1 MSDSTS
7 SDKSSSVLILMKV
20 LEPRSSSVN
29 SPPVISGDAGAG
41 GSLVTSVTEN
51 EPIGRMITVVSATD
65 ADGDAICTHLLPTGN
80 MDGTFGIH
88 EGTLT
93 VARPLDYE
101 SQHKYDLTVVVTD
114 GIDYTFAN
122 VSKHHLTIDLP
133 VNRDKWFHTFSLCL
147 NLLCH
152 AM

>member
-1 MSDSTS
+1 MSQFYLHFTLSLSLQVTV
-7 SDKSSSVLILMKV
+7 SDAISQEKSSFVLILMKV
-20 LEPRSSSVN
+20 LEPRSSSSVN

-80 MDGTFGIH
+80 IDGTFGIH

-114 GIDYTFAN
+114 GIDYTLVN
-122 VSKHHLTIDLP
+122 VSIDL
-133 VNRDKWFHTFSLCL
+133 
-147 NLLCH
+147 
-152 AM
+152 

>member
-1 MSDSTS
+1 
-7 SDKSSSVLILMKV
+7 MKV
-20 LEPRSSSVN
+20 LEPRNTWSVN

-122 VSKHHLTIDLP
+122 VSTVNHLSST
-133 VNRDKWFHTFSLCL
+133 R
-147 NLLCH
+147 
-152 AM
+152 